1 MSEEH
6 LKGGLEKIGGR
17 IKEAAGALVGDEGL
31 KAEGQFDQVK
41 GGAHQAWGDVKDAA
55 KDLAAKLH
63 NSTAKGEAAI
73 DRETVVEKD
82 PLRRTDL
89 P

>member
-6 LKGGLEKIGGR
+6 VKGGLEKVGGR
-17 IKEAAGALVGDEGL
+17 IKEAVGALAGNERL

-41 GGAHQAWGDVKDAA
+41 GGVHQAWGDVKDAA
-55 KDLAAKLH
+55 KDLAARLH
-63 NSTAKGEAAI
+63 QNTVKGEVAAE
-73 DRETVVEKD
+73 RETAAERD
-82 PLRRTDL
+82 ALNRRDL

>member
-6 LKGGLEKIGGR
+6 VKGGLEKAGGR
-17 IKEAAGALVGDEGL
+17 IKEAVGALVGDERL

-55 KDLAAKLH
+55 KDLAARLH
-63 NSTAKGEAAI
+63 QGTVKGEVAAEQEAAVAG
-73 DRETVVEKD
+73 DALKRK
-82 PLRRTDL
+82 DL

>member
-1 MSEEH
+1 MRWWAIE
-6 LKGGLEKIGGR
+6 R
-17 IKEAAGALVGDEGL
+17 L

-55 KDLAAKLH
+55 KDLAARLQRD
-63 NSTAKGEAAI
+63 TVKGEIAAEQ
-73 DRETVVEKD
+73 ETAAERDALK
-82 PLRRTDL
+82 RTDL

>member
-6 LKGGLEKIGGR
+6 VKGGLEKAGGR
-17 IKEAAGALVGDEGL
+17 IKEAAGALVGDDRL

-55 KDLAAKLH
+55 SDLSSKLH
-63 NSTAKGEAAI
+63 
-73 DRETVVEKD
+73 REQVRSEIASERD
-82 PLRRTDL
+82 PLVERDL

>member
-6 LKGGLEKIGGR
+6 VKGGWRKWRPHQGGR
-17 IKEAAGALVGDEGL
+17 WRSGDERL

-55 KDLAAKLH
+55 KDLAARL
-63 NSTAKGEAAI
+63 T
-73 DRETVVEKD
+73 TVRARSGRGAERDALK
-82 PLRRTDL
+82 RKDL

>member
-6 LKGGLEKIGGR
+6 VKGGLEKVGGR
-17 IKEAAGALVGDEGL
+17 IKEAVGALVGDEGL

-41 GGAHQAWGDVKDAA
+41 GGVHQAWGDVKDAA
-55 KDLAAKLH
+55 KNVADRVHRNTVTQETAAE
-63 NSTAKGEAAI
+63 T
-73 DRETVVEKD
+73 DRH
-82 PLRRTDL
+82 PLNTTEL

>member
-6 LKGGLEKIGGR
+6 LKGGLEKAGGR
-17 IKEAAGALVGDEGL
+17 IKEAVGALVGNEGL
-31 KAEGQFDQVK
+31 KVEGQFDQVK
-41 GGAHQAWGDVKDAA
+41 GAAHQAWGDVKDGA

-63 NSTAKGEAAI
+63 NNTVRSEAAI
-73 DRETVVEKD
+73 DRETAADRD

>member
-6 LKGGLEKIGGR
+6 VKGGVEKVGGR
-17 IKEAAGALVGDEGL
+17 IKEAVGALAGDERL
-31 KAEGQFDQVK
+31 KAEGQFDQLK

-55 KDLAAKLH
+55 KVLAARLH
-63 NSTAKGEAAI
+63 QNTVKSEVAAE
-73 DRETVVEKD
+73 RETAAERDARK
-82 PLRRTDL
+82 RTDL

>member
-6 LKGGLEKIGGR
+6 VKGGLEKVGGR

-41 GGAHQAWGDVKDAA
+41 GGARQAWGDVKDAA
-55 KDLAAKLH
+55 KNVADRVHRTAAE
-63 NSTAKGEAAI
+63 T
-73 DRETVVEKD
+73 DRN
-82 PLRRTDL
+82 PLDTTEL